1 MQAGP
6 PPAKRIMVVYG
17 TRPEA
22 IKLAPVIRTIHA
34 SPLLTP
40 VVTLTGQHQ
49 AMVDQVNGM
58 FGVRPDHNLD
68 VIRPGQSLD
77 GLTSRVL
84 QRLTQTLRKERPDA
98 VVVQGDT
105 TSAFAGAL
113 AAFYEHIPVVH
124 VEAGLRTGDIYSPFP
139 EEANRRLT
147 SEIATL
153 HLAPTRISEDNLLRE
168 GIPAQNILVTGN
180 TGIDALL
187 WTVRQRV
194 PYGNHALEAV
204 DASEAPVLLVTTH
217 RRESWGRR
225 MQGVANAV
233 ARLAR
238 TYPHLVV
245 VLPVHPNPVVRQALT
260 PALRGQANVM
270 MVEPMSYGAFARLL
284 LRSKI
289 VLTDSGGVQEEA
301 PSLGKP
307 VLVLRDTTER
317 PEGISGGTARLVGTD
332 PDRVYAE
339 VDHLLTNAQ
348 SYRAMANAVNPYG
361 DGRAAERTA
370 GAIEHMFGLSAQP
383 TPFGSVSLLTQSLS
397 ARPRTDNMG
406 VHQLDPDGL
415 FGDTPCHVRDA
426 GVERVDDLWRGR
438 ASPSYR
444 PQNGDCH
451 VDAAQAVAGG
461 PRAHRAGGAGVVPEG
476 EYGDADPR

>member
-1 MQAGP
+1 MHVGP
-6 PPAKRIMVVYG
+6 PRAKRVMVVYG

-22 IKLAPVIRTIHA
+22 IKLAPVIRAIDA

-40 VVTLTGQHQ
+40 IVTLTGQHQ
-49 AMVDQVNGM
+49 AMVAQVNRV

-68 VIRPGQSLD
+68 VIRPRQSLD

-84 QRLTQTLRKERPDA
+84 QRLTQTLRQERPDA

-113 AAFYEHIPVVH
+113 AAFYEHVPVIH

-147 SEIATL
+147 SQIATL
-153 HLAPTRISEDNLLRE
+153 HLAPTAISEDNLLRG
-168 GIPAQNILVTGN
+168 GILPQNIFVTGN

-187 WTVRQRV
+187 WTVGRQV
-194 PYGNHALEAV
+194 PYGNNALEAV
-204 DASEAPVLLVTTH
+204 DASDAPVLLVTTH
-217 RRESWGRR
+217 
-225 MQGVANAV
+225 
-233 ARLAR
+233 L
-238 TYPHLVV
+238 
-245 VLPVHPNPVVRQALT
+245 VLPVHPNPVVREALL
-260 PALRGQANVM
+260 PALRGQDNVM

-317 PEGISGGTARLVGTD
+317 PEGVSAGTARLVGTD

-383 TPFGSVSLLTQSLS
+383 APFGPESLPTQRN
-397 ARPRTDNMG
+397 RPGSEQGT
-406 VHQLDPDGL
+406 
-415 FGDTPCHVRDA
+415 
-426 GVERVDDLWRGR
+426 
-438 ASPSYR
+438 
-444 PQNGDCH
+444 
-451 VDAAQAVAGG
+451 AA
-461 PRAHRAGGAGVVPEG
+461 
-476 EYGDADPR
+476 

>member
-1 MQAGP
+1 MTGP
-6 PPAKRIMVVYG
+6 PRAKRVMVVYG

-22 IKLAPVIRTIHA
+22 IKLAPVIRAIRAT
-34 SPLLTP
+34 PLLTP
-40 VVTLTGQHQ
+40 IVTLTGQHQ
-49 AMVDQVNGM
+49 AMVDQVNRV
-58 FGVRPDHNLD
+58 FGVCPDHNLD
-68 VIRPGQSLD
+68 VIQPRQSLD

-84 QRLTQTLRKERPDA
+84 QRLTQTLRQERPDA

-113 AAFYEHIPVVH
+113 AAFYEHVPVVH

-147 SEIATL
+147 SQIATL
-153 HLAPTRISEDNLLRE
+153 HLAPTPISEENLLR
-168 GIPAQNILVTGN
+168 GGVPPQSILVTGN

-187 WTVRQRV
+187 WTVGHRV
-194 PYGNHALEAV
+194 PYGDPALEAV
-204 DASEAPVLLVTTH
+204 DASEAPVLLMTTH
-217 RRESWGRR
+217 RRESWGQR
-225 MQGVANAV
+225 MQGVATAV

-238 TYPHLVV
+238 RHPDLVV
-245 VLPVHPNPVVRQALT
+245 VLPVHPNPVVREALL
-260 PALRGQANVM
+260 PALRGQGNVL

-317 PEGISGGTARLVGTD
+317 PEGVSAGTARLVGTN

-339 VDHLLTNAQ
+339 VDRLLTDAQ

-383 TPFGSVSLLTQSLS
+383 APFGPESLPTQRNRSK
-397 ARPRTDNMG
+397 PRQGT
-406 VHQLDPDGL
+406 
-415 FGDTPCHVRDA
+415 
-426 GVERVDDLWRGR
+426 
-438 ASPSYR
+438 
-444 PQNGDCH
+444 
-451 VDAAQAVAGG
+451 AA
-461 PRAHRAGGAGVVPEG
+461 
-476 EYGDADPR
+476 

>member
-1 MQAGP
+1 MTGASGSQMHAGP
-6 PPAKRIMVVYG
+6 SPAKRIMVVYG

-22 IKLAPVIRTIHA
+22 IKLAPVIRAIDA
-34 SPLLTP
+34 SALLTP

-77 GLTSRVL
+77 ALTSRVL
-84 QRLTQTLRKERPDA
+84 QGLTPTLRKERPDA

-113 AAFYEHIPVVH
+113 AAFYERIPVVH

-147 SEIATL
+147 SEIATF
-153 HLAPTRISEDNLLRE
+153 HLAPTEVSEDNLLRE
-168 GIPAQNILVTGN
+168 GIQAENILVTGN

-187 WTVRQRV
+187 WTVGQRA
-194 PYGNHALEAV
+194 PYGNQALEAV
-204 DASEAPVLLVTTH
+204 DASEAQVMLVTTH
-217 RRESWGRR
+217 RRESWGER

-238 TYPHLVV
+238 THPDLVV
-245 VLPVHPNPVVRQALT
+245 VLPVHPNPVVREALI

-270 MVEPMSYGAFARLL
+270 IVEPMNYGAFARLL

-307 VLVLRDTTER
+307 VLVMRDTTER
-317 PEGISGGTARLVGTD
+317 PEGVSAGTARLVGTD
-332 PDRVYAE
+332 PDRIYAE
-339 VDHLLTNAQ
+339 VDHLLTDAQ

-383 TPFGSVSLLTQSLS
+383 APFRYMQRLRS
-397 ARPRTDNMG
+397 RPRYPM
-406 VHQLDPDGL
+406 
-415 FGDTPCHVRDA
+415 VR
-426 GVERVDDLWRGR
+426 
-438 ASPSYR
+438 
-444 PQNGDCH
+444 
-451 VDAAQAVAGG
+451 
-461 PRAHRAGGAGVVPEG
+461 
-476 EYGDADPR
+476 